1 MKTFESEL
9 IEYPAYEQGIK
20 VIIGD
25 NLRQICLDK
34 NLPWA
39 EDDNEVFDAYT
50 QVFEGTIYIVLTPN
64 CSRCVVIHETLHAI
78 NQMYAY
84 MKARMDVEN
93 DEIYVREASYLQ
105 DKVLT
110 IFENAIKNGTEDRR
124 NI

>member
-9 IEYPAYEQGIK
+9 IEYLAYEQCIK
-20 VIIGD
+20 VLIGD

-34 NLPWA
+34 NLPWT
-39 EDDNEVFDAYT
+39 EDDDKVLEAYT
-50 QVFEGTIYIVLTPN
+50 QEFEGVIYIVLTITCP
-64 CSRCVVIHETLHAI
+64 RVTVLHEPLHAI
-78 NQMYAY
+78 NLMYAN

>member
-1 MKTFESEL
+1 
-9 IEYPAYEQGIK
+9 
-20 VIIGD
+20 
-25 NLRQICLDK
+25 
-34 NLPWA
+34 
-39 EDDNEVFDAYT
+39 
-50 QVFEGTIYIVLTPN
+50 
-64 CSRCVVIHETLHAI
+64 
-78 NQMYAY
+78 